1 MQHVI
6 EKLDAAGYR
15 KFGLMMGIIVALLF
29 GLLLPWLFD
38 FNFPL
43 WPWILFAV
51 FALVALVYPLALQP
65 VYLGWMRFG
74 LVMNWINTRLILGLL
89 FYGIFLPI
97 GLFFKLIGRD
107 TMHRK
112 FDQKL
117 SSYRKSGQPDDA
129 NNMEHPY

>member
-15 KFGLMMGIIVALLF
+15 KFGLTTGAIVAVLF

-38 FNFPL
+38 FDFPV
-43 WPWILFAV
+43 WPWIFFV
-51 FALVALVYPLALQP
+51 IFALVALVYPLALQP
-65 VYLGWMRFG
+65 VYLVWMRFG
-74 LVMNWINTRLILGLL
+74 LVMNWINTRLILGFL

-112 FDQKL
+112 LDKKL
-117 SSYRKSGQPDDA
+117 SSYRKTGQPDAA

>member
-1 MQHVI
+1 MKHVI

>member
-1 MQHVI
+1 MKYVI

-15 KFGLMMGIIVALLF
+15 KFGLTTGAIVAVLF

-38 FNFPL
+38 FGYPV
-43 WPWILFAV
+43 WPWILFAA

-74 LVMNWINTRLILGLL
+74 LVMNWINTRLILGIL
-89 FYGIFLPI
+89 FYGIFLPV

-112 FDQKL
+112 FDNKL
-117 SSYRKSGQPDDA
+117 SSYRKAGQADDA